1 MLACFERATES
12 TWGLPSVAR
21 SGEAGYRRPYVHLFG
36 FAQTSHHAPNS
47 FVNSTSHS
55 SRGIYLQKPRASM
68 VVGVLLGRTRIG
80 VLGASRTAGTIR
92 SRPIAYRIEHFR
104 GVFWGGKPAKPTAST
119 SFMERVMGIELTS
132 ETGNSIGHH
141 GFPSL
146 HVGKQ
151 KDDCSCC

>member
-21 SGEAGYRRPYVHLFG
+21 SGEAGYLRPYVHLFG

-55 SRGIYLQKPRASM
+55 SRGIYLQKPSASM

-80 VLGASRTAGTIR
+80 VLGASRTASTIR
-92 SRPIAYRIEHFR
+92 SRPITYRIEHFR
-104 GVFWGGKPAKPTAST
+104 GVFWGWEASKANCINKLY
-119 SFMERVMGIELTS
+119 VAGD
-132 ETGNSIGHH
+132 GNRA
-141 GFPSL
+141 
-146 HVGKQ
+146 HVADSGGW
-151 KDDCSCC
+151 